1 VSSFGRFL
9 CNDPKTGLFFEVN
22 DYVAKEKISHAL
34 RYRKKRLL
42 RLRSTG
48 PPAQRRAAILEQT
61 ANPAPMFESTSLD
74 NSHRAY
80 TNDDYG
86 KPPLDPSAKLFLLRD
101 AARSSL
107 FQHVRPQEVSLS
119 SVEGNSPTPQF
130 LTIPPIACELFS
142 EEDLTSVLGGA
153 GEFAYW

>member
-1 VSSFGRFL
+1 
-9 CNDPKTGLFFEVN
+9 
-22 DYVAKEKISHAL
+22 
-34 RYRKKRLL
+34 
-42 RLRSTG
+42 
-48 PPAQRRAAILEQT
+48 
-61 ANPAPMFESTSLD
+61 MFESTSLD